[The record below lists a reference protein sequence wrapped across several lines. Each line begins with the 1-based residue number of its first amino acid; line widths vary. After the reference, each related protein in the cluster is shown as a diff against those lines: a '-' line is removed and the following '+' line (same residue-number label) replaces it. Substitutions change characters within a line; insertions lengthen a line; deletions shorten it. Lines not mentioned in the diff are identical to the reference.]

1 VAHSLTHIRA
11 LHKVDD
17 GDTFYFSTCFVINKF
32 VCTLHEILM
41 TTSAFIILVQV
52 SQLGRPR
59 CALYMN
65 VYDMHTKFQMPRP
78 CGTSILPSP
87 YRNLKSDFTQ
97 DMLFFY
103 VLQKRKIT
111 FNYLTKLVPVEKIYY
126 HTSRGAS
133 AAPTSEIRAT
143 DLLLPTAENLRI

>member
-1 VAHSLTHIRA
+1 
-11 LHKVDD
+11 
-17 GDTFYFSTCFVINKF
+17 
-32 VCTLHEILM
+32 
-41 TTSAFIILVQV
+41 
-52 SQLGRPR
+52 
-59 CALYMN
+59 MN

-78 CGTSILPSP
+78 YGTSILSSP

-97 DMLFFY
+97 DMVFFY

-126 HTSRGAS
+126 HTLRGAS

-143 DLLLPTAENLRI
+143 DMLLPTAENLRI